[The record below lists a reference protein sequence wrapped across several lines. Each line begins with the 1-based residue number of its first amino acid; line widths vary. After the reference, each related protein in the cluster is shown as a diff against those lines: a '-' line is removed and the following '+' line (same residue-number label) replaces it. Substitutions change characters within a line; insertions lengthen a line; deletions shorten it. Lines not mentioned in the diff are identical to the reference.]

1 MQDMELEDISQLLN
15 TIDDL
20 VATGEQHFAE
30 LSEALEV
37 VELKVD
43 LDELRERGFWD
54 TQIHEVE
61 LGLQQKLPVERY
73 AKECFNW
80 RQMREIRLGLLHG
93 IDTEVYDNPLYSAR
107 QMREI
112 RLGLEYGL
120 DVSVF
125 AKLILSAGDMKKN
138 RLKQLSKAYKK
149 QPGSFGRSITDEDTG
164 IELRISDDCMAA
176 FIRIPGSCK
185 KKPALKELVS
195 FLERNEVEYGII
207 ETNLQRI
214 IEDDIRDKEIKIAT
228 GVPVKPGRSGWY
240 ELFFQNNLPE
250 SPKAM
255 ENGRVDYS
263 NVIVAEMVDP
273 GMPLAVYHRSE
284 EGKNGKTV
292 TGIEIEAGGG
302 EELPALTGEG
312 IARDEMNDTYV
323 ATERGYVSYDDESN
337 TLNVRKI
344 YIIKEDANCY
354 NGNIEFDGTVYV
366 QGSVNDLT
374 VISATG
380 DVVIDG
386 FVGNATIRAGGNVVL
401 KGGMNAGGHGSVDAG
416 GKIMGKFFEAVSIRS
431 YGSIEGNYFLNCS
444 IETDDRVIARGTKS
458 RIMGGQICAAVGVD
472 SETIGNYGTN
482 RMILNVG
489 DYYWIDSRMKQQQEF
504 LTKAQEEIVQLEEGK
519 AKLRRM
525 LGDDVVRGN
534 SIYKK
539 TRVAI
544 RTKELECMQIEK
556 EIKRLRKVRM
566 RATKAYVSASEEL
579 HQGVSI
585 TINGNVKE
593 IAANIHGIVLT
604 KEKTKRRGLS

>member
-43 LDELRERGFWD
+43 LDELREQGFWD

-93 IDTEVYDNPLYSAR
+93 VDTEVYDNPLYSAR

-125 AKLILSAGDMKKN
+125 AKLVLSAEDMKKN
-138 RLKQLSKAYKK
+138 RLKQLSEAYKK
-149 QPGSFGRSITDEDTG
+149 QPDSFGRSITDEDTG

-176 FIRIPGSCK
+176 FIRIPGDCK

-284 EGKNGKTV
+284 EGKDGKTV
-292 TGIEIEAGGG
+292 TGIEIEAGVG
-302 EELPALTGEG
+302 EDLPPLTGEG
-312 IARDEMNDTYV
+312 IARDELNDTYV
-323 ATERGYVSYDDESN
+323 ATERGYVSYDDENN

-431 YGSIEGNYFLNCS
+431 HGSIEGNYFLNCS

-458 RIMGGQICAAVGVD
+458 RIMGGHICAAVGVD

-489 DYYWIDSRMKQQQEF
+489 DYYWIDSRIKQQQEF
-504 LTKAQEEIVQLEEGK
+504 MAKAQEEIVQLEEGK

-525 LGDDVVRGN
+525 LGDDVVGGN

-544 RTKELECMQIEK
+544 RTKELECLQIEK
-556 EIKRLRKVRM
+556 EIKRLKKVRM
-566 RATKAYVSASEEL
+566 RATKAYVSASVEL
-579 HQGVSI
+579 HQGISI